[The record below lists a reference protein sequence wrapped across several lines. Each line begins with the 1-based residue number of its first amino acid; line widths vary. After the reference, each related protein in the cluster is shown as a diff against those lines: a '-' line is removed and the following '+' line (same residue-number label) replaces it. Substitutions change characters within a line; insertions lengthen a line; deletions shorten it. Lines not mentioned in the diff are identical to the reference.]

1 MSNGGKLLI
10 QLVDATDA
18 EITDVAGRLAK
29 VGVDA
34 EFVLC
39 DDDTF
44 FLVAKLTTYDPTQ
57 PQYVGTLPEDMTT
70 VRLHGSQAFGGGGVF
85 LSRPLAKIIAGDIL
99 LRNCIY
105 DNNDVRMT
113 WMRDLWQLDLSGG
126 DASGFCESGIKP
138 FSIHHFKAGW
148 KWHTT
153 YLLNT
158 TQIAYTCGEDCP
170 YQRIAQ
176 YPDGIDFRL
185 DQVERTF
192 RSRPLETMPPT
203 GYFCD

>member
-1 MSNGGKLLI
+1 MPTSLPSHMANLCVFIGAGQSTSNGGKLLI

-18 EITDVAGRLAK
+18 EMTDVAGRLAK

-44 FLVAKLTTYDPTQ
+44 FAAMNGLVAKLTTYDPTQ
-57 PQYVGTLPEDMTT
+57 PQYVGTLSEDMTT

-105 DNNDVRMT
+105 DNND
-113 WMRDLWQLDLSGG
+113 
-126 DASGFCESGIKP
+126 
-138 FSIHHFKAGW
+138 
-148 KWHTT
+148 
-153 YLLNT
+153 
-158 TQIAYTCGEDCP
+158 IAYTCGEDCP

-185 DQVERTF
+185 DQVERTC
-192 RSRPLETMPPT
+192 RSRPLETTPPT